1 MFNVDDFDAY
11 PELHSE
17 IKKINK
23 YVRKERKSKLASI
36 IEELHE
42 FWEENTLE
50 VPVTFILSVMIE
62 EYPSLIDIELIEKI
76 EPFLKSENTKLKLN
90 SIIIIGFYVLHHLDS
105 INQKYITYLME
116 FLHSEQQD
124 IRENAYY
131 FLKRISKSEP
141 QVLCKN
147 KTHLIKSFQNEID
160 QKNIGNLILLLSFL
174 ERCNDFNFQHLY
186 QLRSISIEIIRKVL
200 GKNESDLRKALEKLL
215 NKIFPEIASTNFLD
229 EDKPERLI
237 ESLKSLFI
245 KRKYNFSTIS
255 KEQNINFSQ
264 FLESF
269 KKSTLEEKEIFF
281 YTKNRETQQTVFYE
295 LEKDKLFN
303 FFDQPQ
309 KLSHEVIINEFS
321 EILDA
326 DELKLFI
333 KTLVKLGH
341 IQGYLSEFYFYPSS
355 YIISMLKNDL
365 EKKGEIHLS
374 NYNHLPLNYVK
385 KLVKEIA
392 QKEKYNILIGN
403 EKTSFYSL
411 SKIRE
416 DITRRAAKETF
427 IDLKEFQTRLTDKSF
442 IRLIKSLPK
451 EYLTNFHKRTYWLT
465 NIGKLKF
472 QRELENAKIIGY
484 FDVDR
489 VSEKLKIDKLLI
501 YDIFDTEV
509 DERSGLWNEERTIFY
524 YSRYLKDKIEKITKI
539 QDKEQQLKEIES
551 ISQKLNI
558 NKEQILRKIA
568 ENTKSI
574 GEEIKKKDQIKI
586 SEYLEKTGMDYDTF
600 IDYLNTLNLNF
611 LKKGDTLIFNPAKI
625 ENAKKKV
632 KEFIKSES
640 TSKEVIS
647 LGTYDIN
654 SQLMKEIIEQLQNSG
669 DIKGVFYKEN
679 NEVKFYTEM
688 GIKRLM
694 LSGISVFSLHDLFL
708 GKDLSDDEIDILLDI
723 FTELRENDKLT
734 GTFDEETLT
743 FSSDEIIFAHTY
755 MERLDKFEKRVNDY
769 YDRFNREF
777 QKIKKVLTKDSTIYP
792 QEIKI
797 VQDSINRINERYI
810 HWRSDLDATITRI
823 NKQVLKEQGY
833 SEKKYKS
840 LSFMEDNLEQV
851 RSFAEEERVK
861 ELMEG
866 FKLWINLFN
875 QIELKY
881 QNIIFYQKRVLNN
894 PDDRQANQKLRDL
907 REELNLV

>member
-1 MFNVDDFDAY
+1 
-11 PELHSE
+11 
-17 IKKINK
+17 
-23 YVRKERKSKLASI
+23 VRKEKKSKLASI
-36 IEELHE
+36 IEELQE
-42 FWEENTLE
+42 YLEENTLE
-50 VPVTFILSVMIE
+50 VPVTFILSVVIE
-62 EYPSLIDIELIEKI
+62 EYPSLIDIELIEMI

-90 SIIIIGFYVLHHLDS
+90 SIIILGFYVLYHLDS
-105 INQKYITYLME
+105 INQKYISYLME
-116 FLHSEQQD
+116 FLHSERQD
-124 IRENAYY
+124 IRENSYY

-141 QVLCKN
+141 NLLCKN
-147 KTHLIKSFQNEID
+147 KAQLINSFQDEIEE
-160 QKNIGNLILLLSFL
+160 KNIGNLILLLSFL
-174 ERCNDFNFQHLY
+174 ERCNGFNFQHLY
-186 QLRSISIEIIRKVL
+186 QLRTIIIKIIRKVL
-200 GKNESDLRKALEKLL
+200 GKNESDLRKALGKLL
-215 NKIFPEIASTNFLD
+215 GKIFPEITSTPLLA
-229 EDKPERLI
+229 EDNPEKLI
-237 ESLKSLFI
+237 EFLENVFI
-245 KRKYNFSTIS
+245 KRKYNFSKIS
-255 KEQNINFSQ
+255 KENNISFNG
-264 FLESF
+264 FLDSF
-269 KKSTLEEKEIFF
+269 KKSTLEEKEIYF
-281 YTKNRETQQTVFYE
+281 YTKNRETQQIIFYE
-295 LEKDKLFN
+295 LEKEKLYN
-303 FFDQPQ
+303 FFTQTQ
-309 KLSHEVIINEFS
+309 KLSHEDLINEFS
-321 EILDA
+321 DILDA

-341 IQGYLSEFYFYPSS
+341 IQGYLSDFYFYSSS
-355 YIISMLKNDL
+355 YINSMLKDDL

-392 QKEKYNILIGN
+392 QNEKYDILIGK

-411 SKIRE
+411 GNIRE
-416 DITRRAAKETF
+416 NITRRAAKETF

-472 QRELENAKIIGY
+472 ERELENTKIIGY
-484 FDVDR
+484 FDVER

-509 DERSGLWNEERTIFY
+509 DERSGLWNEERTVFY

-539 QDKEQQLKEIES
+539 QDKERQLKEIES
-551 ISQKLNI
+551 ISKELNI

-574 GEEIKKKDQIKI
+574 GEEIKQKDQIKI
-586 SEYLEKTGMDYDTF
+586 SEYLEKTGMDHYTF
-600 IDYLNTLNLNF
+600 IDYLNNLNLNF
-611 LKKGDTLIFNPAKI
+611 LKKGDTIIFNPAKI

-632 KEFIKSES
+632 KEYVKSES
-640 TSKEVIS
+640 ASKEVIS

-654 SQLMKEIIEQLQNSG
+654 SQLMKDIIEQLQDSG
-669 DIKGVFYKEN
+669 DIKGIFYKEN

-708 GKDLSDDEIDILLDI
+708 GKDLSDDEIDILLEI
-723 FTELRENDKLT
+723 FTELRDNGKLT

-769 YDRFNREF
+769 YDKFNREF
-777 QKIKKVLTKDSTIYP
+777 QKIKKVLTKKSTIYP

-797 VQDSINRINERYI
+797 VQDAINRINERYI

-823 NKQVLKEQGY
+823 NKKVLKEQGY

-840 LSFMEDNLEQV
+840 LSFMEDSLEQV

-866 FKLWINLFN
+866 FNLWINLFN

-881 QNIIFYQKRVLNN
+881 QNIIFYQKRMLNN
-894 PDDRQANQKLRDL
+894 PDDQQAKQKLRDL
-907 REELNLV
+907 REELNLL